1 MKKAMGINYPLFVL
15 WAATRMLDEKGHS
28 WIGLKEL
35 MDGMRKEGLIEY
47 LYRRAAELT
56 DGQFIQGS
64 ILGLLREKEKGIWGE
79 HQSFFEE
86 QIDAVMGDYS
96 GPEENGL
103 TCLIASVGQML
114 QMEGEL
120 DGKWKYVND
129 TGHHEKRKYNLE
141 REQDCLTE
149 REYGGEIKD
158 TDIVWKYM
166 DIQKLEDIV
175 NRRRL
180 YMRPFWRTND
190 VAEGEVP
197 WGNRWQLQIASE
209 NTAAKTGG
217 GKSFHDSIREENE
230 RKKLMWVMS
239 SWTVKEVEDVGMWNS
254 YTTTGSGVAI
264 KTRYCAVK
272 RAIRAWPENMG
283 KGIVIGKVK
292 YIDIGRERMQDY
304 DIWGKGQVEV
314 DTLMPLFHKRKEFS
328 GERELRIA
336 REIDPDREPEM
347 TEVEMT
353 EGRCRQRATHGYIWE
368 DPGELIE
375 EVVLGPETEEW
386 IANSIRSMDWD
397 GRVPPRIA
405 KSVVGKR

>member
-15 WAATRMLDEKGHS
+15 WAATRMLDEKGRS
-28 WIGLKEL
+28 WIGLEEL
-35 MDGMRKEGLIEY
+35 MDAMRKEGLIEY
-47 LYRRAAELT
+47 LYRKAAELT

-64 ILGLLREKEKGIWGE
+64 ILGVLHEKEKGIWGE
-79 HQSFFEE
+79 HQTFFEE
-86 QIDAVMGDYS
+86 QIDAIMRDYS
-96 GPEENGL
+96 GPEKNGL

-114 QMEGEL
+114 QMEDAL

-129 TGHHEKRKYNLE
+129 IGRHEQRKYNLE
-141 REQDCLTE
+141 REQDCFTE
-149 REYGGEIKD
+149 LEYGGNIKE

-197 WGNRWQLQIASE
+197 WGNQWQLQIASE
-209 NTAAKTGG
+209 NTAAKTSG
-217 GKSFHDSIREENE
+217 GKSFHDSIRKENE
-230 RKKLMWVMS
+230 RKIPTS
-239 SWTVKEVEDVGMWNS
+239 STSLTV
-254 YTTTGSGVAI
+254 
-264 KTRYCAVK
+264 AVK
-272 RAIRAWPENMG
+272 QAIRAWPENMG

-336 REIDPDREPEM
+336 REIDLDREPEM
-347 TEVEMT
+347 TEAEMT
-353 EGRCRQRATHGYIWE
+353 ERGHRQRATHGYIWV
-368 DPGELIE
+368 DPSELIE
-375 EVVLGPETEEW
+375 KVVLGPRTEEW

-405 KSVVGKR
+405 KSVVG